1 MFKSIIA
8 IGLFVTVSC
17 TNLKRVSLHKH
28 TNFTKTTKNIHTEK
42 SILRTKYHLRQ
53 AEDFTEEQLSNSL
66 NMAYYGHITIGTPPQ
81 RFMVLFDTGSSN
93 LWIPSSHCDIKG
105 IACQNHNSYNHN
117 KSTTYIKNGKPI
129 TIHYGSG
136 SMKGFLSQDDVSV
149 EGLIIKNQIFAEAIK
164 EPGKDFVNANFDG
177 ILGMAFQTLAE
188 DNVIP
193 PFYNMFKQNLIESNM
208 FSFNLKRNGS
218 SSEGGEVILGGI
230 DSKLFTGE
238 ITYVPVSKPTG
249 YWQFEITSG
258 SINGKAIC
266 HNCQAVV
273 DTGTSLIVCPLR
285 AYKTLKKEIVGFTKK
300 DGIYYVD
307 CSLIESLPV
316 VKFVIGGTNFTLEP
330 NDYIVNIDDKC
341 VSSFITMGT
350 DFWILGD
357 VFIGRYYTVFDVG
370 NNRLGFASAV

>member
-1 MFKSIIA
+1 
-8 IGLFVTVSC
+8 
-17 TNLKRVSLHKH
+17 
-28 TNFTKTTKNIHTEK
+28 
-42 SILRTKYHLRQ
+42 
-53 AEDFTEEQLSNSL
+53 
-66 NMAYYGHITIGTPPQ
+66 
-81 RFMVLFDTGSSN
+81 MVHFDTGSSN
-93 LWIPSSHCDIKG
+93 LWIPSSHCDIKD

-136 SMKGFLSQDDVSV
+136 GMKGFLSQDDVSV

-208 FSFNLKRNGS
+208 FSFYLKRNGS
-218 SSEGGEVILGGI
+218 SLKGGEVILGGI
-230 DSKLFTGE
+230 DSELFTGE

-258 SINGKAIC
+258 SINGKTIC

-273 DTGTSLIVCPLR
+273 DTGTSLIVCPLS

-316 VKFVIGGTNFTLEP
+316 VKFVIGGTNLTLEP
-330 NDYIVNIDDKC
+330 NDYIVNIDGKC

-357 VFIGRYYTVFDVG
+357 VFIGRYYSVFDVG